1 MNIVNDN
8 KIKNIVLKNN
18 TYEIQTKSDDILRKY
33 DASIK
38 TATEPK
44 KKKFIPLFASIS
56 SALLITGSA
65 LIVAFVLAKPR
76 NSDIFSPY
84 KNKNIQQELL
94 TFNAFSQSN
103 ISKNIINKNKA
114 IQSESTFNEIVDHYE
129 VVQSGI
135 KQLFNLDEYK
145 IINVESD
152 FVYEDITYKYET
164 RILDKSN
171 IIYAR
176 VYYNEIADE
185 NTKNL
190 EALYVFD
197 KSYYSALIS
206 CENSNDESE
215 IKTILTPINDLEKK
229 IYVIE
234 KEKEYKGANSENSYS
249 YSIYSSLEDYKND
262 DDNYLN
268 KIEYEIDNNDISVSI
283 SSNVNN
289 FEIEF
294 DNISKI
300 NDDHFNFSLD
310 EYETNNEEIDEALF
324 DLFYLADNSRRYV
337 SGNYQ
342 IIKK

>member
-33 DASIK
+33 DASRKI
-38 TATEPK
+38 ATEPK

-56 SALLITGSA
+56 SALLISGTA
-65 LIVAFVLAKPR
+65 LIVAFVLAKPS

-103 ISKNIINKNKA
+103 ISKNIIKNKA
-114 IQSESTFNEIVDHYE
+114 IQSELTFNEIVDHYE

-135 KQLFNLDEYK
+135 KQLFNFDEYK

-152 FVYEDITYKYET
+152 FVYEDVTYKYET

-176 VYYNEIADE
+176 VYYNEIVDG

-197 KSYYSALIS
+197 KSFYSALIS

-215 IKTILTPINDLEKK
+215 IKTILTPINTLDKK

-234 KEKEYKGANSENSYS
+234 KEKEYKGVNSENSFS
-249 YSIYSSLEDYKND
+249 YSIYSSLEDYQND
-262 DDNYLN
+262 DENYLN
-268 KIEYEIDNNDISVSI
+268 KIEYEMDNFDISVSI
-283 SSNVNN
+283 SSNINN

-310 EYETNNEEIDEALF
+310 EYETTTEEIDEALF

>member
-33 DASIK
+33 DASRKI
-38 TATEPK
+38 ATEPK

-56 SALLITGSA
+56 SALLISGTA
-65 LIVAFVLAKPR
+65 LIVAFVLAKPS

-103 ISKNIINKNKA
+103 ISKNIIKNKA
-114 IQSESTFNEIVDHYE
+114 IQSELTFNEIVDHYE

-135 KQLFNLDEYK
+135 KQLFNFDEYK

-152 FVYEDITYKYET
+152 FVYEDVTYKYET

-176 VYYNEIADE
+176 VYYNEIVDG

-197 KSYYSALIS
+197 KSFYSALIS

-215 IKTILTPINDLEKK
+215 IKTILTPINTLDKK

-234 KEKEYKGANSENSYS
+234 KEKEYKGVNSENSFS
-249 YSIYSSLEDYKND
+249 YSIYSSLEDYQND
-262 DDNYLN
+262 DENYLN
-268 KIEYEIDNNDISVSI
+268 KIEYEMDNFDISVSI
-283 SSNVNN
+283 SSNINN

-310 EYETNNEEIDEALF
+310 EYETTTEEIDEALF
-324 DLFYLADNSRRYV
+324 DLFYLTDNSRRYV

>member
-33 DASIK
+33 DASRKI
-38 TATEPK
+38 ATEPK

-56 SALLITGSA
+56 SALLISGTA
-65 LIVAFVLAKPR
+65 LIVAFVLVKPR

-103 ISKNIINKNKA
+103 ISKNIIKNKA
-114 IQSESTFNEIVDHYE
+114 IQSELTFNEIVDHYE

-135 KQLFNLDEYK
+135 KQLFNFDEYK

-152 FVYEDITYKYET
+152 FVYEDVTYKYET

-176 VYYNEIADE
+176 VYYNEIVDE
-185 NTKNL
+185 NTKDL

-206 CENSNDESE
+206 CENSNYESE
-215 IKTILTPINDLEKK
+215 IKTILTPINASDKK

-234 KEKEYKGANSENSYS
+234 KEKEYKGVNSENSFS
-249 YSIYSSLEDYKND
+249 YSIYSSLEDYQND
-262 DDNYLN
+262 DENYLN
-268 KIEYEIDNNDISVSI
+268 KIEYEMDNFDISVSI
-283 SSNVNN
+283 SSNINN

-294 DNISKI
+294 DNISKRS
-300 NDDHFNFSLD
+300 NDHFQFSLD
-310 EYETNNEEIDEALF
+310 EYETTTEEIDEALF

>member
-1 MNIVNDN
+1 MEVN
-8 KIKNIVLKNN
+8 
-18 TYEIQTKSDDILRKY
+18 
-33 DASIK
+33 
-38 TATEPK
+38 
-44 KKKFIPLFASIS
+44 F
-56 SALLITGSA
+56 
-65 LIVAFVLAKPR
+65 
-76 NSDIFSPY
+76 
-84 KNKNIQQELL
+84 
-94 TFNAFSQSN
+94 
-103 ISKNIINKNKA
+103 
-114 IQSESTFNEIVDHYE
+114 
-129 VVQSGI
+129 
-135 KQLFNLDEYK
+135 DEYK

-215 IKTILTPINDLEKK
+215 IKTILTPINTSDKK

-249 YSIYSSLEDYKND
+249 YSTYSSLEDYKND

-268 KIEYEIDNNDISVSI
+268 KIEYEMDNFDISVSI

>member
-33 DASIK
+33 DASRKI
-38 TATEPK
+38 ATEPK

-56 SALLITGSA
+56 SALLISGTA
-65 LIVAFVLAKPR
+65 LIVAFVLAKPS

-103 ISKNIINKNKA
+103 ISKNIIKNKA
-114 IQSESTFNEIVDHYE
+114 IQSELTFNEIVDHYE

-135 KQLFNLDEYK
+135 KQLFNFDEYK

-152 FVYEDITYKYET
+152 FVYEDVTYKYET

-176 VYYNEIADE
+176 VYYNEIVDG

-197 KSYYSALIS
+197 KSFYSALIS

-215 IKTILTPINDLEKK
+215 IKTILTPINTLDKK

-234 KEKEYKGANSENSYS
+234 KEKEYKGVNSENSFS
-249 YSIYSSLEDYKND
+249 YSTYSSLEDYQND
-262 DDNYLN
+262 DENYLN
-268 KIEYEIDNNDISVSI
+268 KIEYEMDNFDISVSI
-283 SSNVNN
+283 SSNINN

-310 EYETNNEEIDEALF
+310 EYETTTEEIDEALF

>member
-33 DASIK
+33 DASRKI
-38 TATEPK
+38 ATEPK

-56 SALLITGSA
+56 SALLISGTA
-65 LIVAFVLAKPR
+65 LIVAFVLVKPR

-103 ISKNIINKNKA
+103 ISKNIIKNKA
-114 IQSESTFNEIVDHYE
+114 IQSELTFNEIVDHYE

-135 KQLFNLDEYK
+135 KQLFNFDEYK

-152 FVYEDITYKYET
+152 FVYEDVTYKYET

-176 VYYNEIADE
+176 VYYNEIVDE
-185 NTKNL
+185 NTKDL

-215 IKTILTPINDLEKK
+215 IKTILTPINTLDKK

-234 KEKEYKGANSENSYS
+234 KEKEYKGVNSENSFS
-249 YSIYSSLEDYKND
+249 YSIYSSLEDYQND
-262 DDNYLN
+262 DENYLN
-268 KIEYEIDNNDISVSI
+268 KIEYEMDNFDISVSI
-283 SSNVNN
+283 SSNINN

-310 EYETNNEEIDEALF
+310 EYETTTEEIDEALF

>member
-33 DASIK
+33 DASRKI
-38 TATEPK
+38 ATEPK

-56 SALLITGSA
+56 SALLISGTA
-65 LIVAFVLAKPR
+65 LIVAFVLAKPS

-103 ISKNIINKNKA
+103 ISKNIIKNKA
-114 IQSESTFNEIVDHYE
+114 IQSELTFNEIVDHYE

-135 KQLFNLDEYK
+135 KQLFNFDEYK

-176 VYYNEIADE
+176 VYYNEIVDE
-185 NTKNL
+185 NTKDL

-197 KSYYSALIS
+197 KSFYSALIS

-215 IKTILTPINDLEKK
+215 IKTILTPINTLDKK

-234 KEKEYKGANSENSYS
+234 KEKEYKGVNSENSFS
-249 YSIYSSLEDYKND
+249 YSIYSSLEDYQND
-262 DDNYLN
+262 DENYLN
-268 KIEYEIDNNDISVSI
+268 KIEYEMDNFDISVSI
-283 SSNVNN
+283 SSNINN

-310 EYETNNEEIDEALF
+310 EYETTTEEIDEALF

>member
-33 DASIK
+33 DASRKI
-38 TATEPK
+38 ATEPK

-56 SALLITGSA
+56 SALLISGTA
-65 LIVAFVLAKPR
+65 LIVAFVLAKPS

-103 ISKNIINKNKA
+103 ISKNIIKNKA
-114 IQSESTFNEIVDHYE
+114 IQSELTFNEIVDHYE

-135 KQLFNLDEYK
+135 KQLFNFDEYK

-152 FVYEDITYKYET
+152 FVYEDVTYKYET

-176 VYYNEIADE
+176 VYYNEIVDE
-185 NTKNL
+185 NTKDL

-197 KSYYSALIS
+197 KSFYSALIS

-215 IKTILTPINDLEKK
+215 IKTILTPINTLDKK

-234 KEKEYKGANSENSYS
+234 KEKEYKGVNSENSFS
-249 YSIYSSLEDYKND
+249 YSIYSSLEDYQND
-262 DDNYLN
+262 DENYLN
-268 KIEYEIDNNDISVSI
+268 KIEYEMDNFDISVSI
-283 SSNVNN
+283 SSNINN

-310 EYETNNEEIDEALF
+310 EYETTTEEIDEALF
-324 DLFYLADNSRRYV
+324 DLFYLTDNSRRYV

>member
-1 MNIVNDN
+1 M
-8 KIKNIVLKNN
+8 KKNYKLLLVI
-18 TYEIQTKSDDILRKY
+18 IAILLCISVGIFVRKY
-33 DASIK
+33 
-38 TATEPK
+38 
-44 KKKFIPLFASIS
+44 
-56 SALLITGSA
+56 
-65 LIVAFVLAKPR
+65 
-76 NSDIFSPY
+76 
-84 KNKNIQQELL
+84 
-94 TFNAFSQSN
+94 
-103 ISKNIINKNKA
+103 IINKNKA

-135 KQLFNLDEYK
+135 KQLFNFDEYK

-176 VYYNEIADE
+176 VYYNEIVDE
-185 NTKNL
+185 NTKDL

-206 CENSNDESE
+206 CENSKDESE
-215 IKTILTPINDLEKK
+215 IKTILTPINASDKK

-234 KEKEYKGANSENSYS
+234 KEKEYKGVNSENSFS
-249 YSIYSSLEDYKND
+249 YSIYSSLEDYQND
-262 DDNYLN
+262 DENYLN
-268 KIEYEIDNNDISVSI
+268 KIEYEMDNFDISVSI
-283 SSNVNN
+283 SSNINN

-310 EYETNNEEIDEALF
+310 EYETTTEEIDEALF

>member
-1 MNIVNDN
+1 M
-8 KIKNIVLKNN
+8 
-18 TYEIQTKSDDILRKY
+18 
-33 DASIK
+33 
-38 TATEPK
+38 
-44 KKKFIPLFASIS
+44 
-56 SALLITGSA
+56 
-65 LIVAFVLAKPR
+65 
-76 NSDIFSPY
+76 
-84 KNKNIQQELL
+84 
-94 TFNAFSQSN
+94 
-103 ISKNIINKNKA
+103 
-114 IQSESTFNEIVDHYE
+114 
-129 VVQSGI
+129 QSGI
-135 KQLFNLDEYK
+135 KQLFNFDEYK

-234 KEKEYKGANSENSYS
+234 KEKEYKGVNSENSFS
-249 YSIYSSLEDYKND
+249 YSIYSSLEDYQND

-268 KIEYEIDNNDISVSI
+268 KIEYEMDNFDISVSI

-324 DLFYLADNSRRYV
+324 DLFYLADNSRRYI

>member
-33 DASIK
+33 DASRKI
-38 TATEPK
+38 ATEPK

-56 SALLITGSA
+56 SALLISGTA
-65 LIVAFVLAKPR
+65 LIVAFVLAKPS

-103 ISKNIINKNKA
+103 ISKNIIKNKA
-114 IQSESTFNEIVDHYE
+114 IQSELTFNEIVDHYE

-135 KQLFNLDEYK
+135 KQLFNFDEYK

-152 FVYEDITYKYET
+152 FVYEDVTYKYET

-176 VYYNEIADE
+176 VYYNEIVDG

-197 KSYYSALIS
+197 KSFYSALIS

-215 IKTILTPINDLEKK
+215 IKTILTPINTLDKK

-234 KEKEYKGANSENSYS
+234 KEKEYKGVNSENSFS
-249 YSIYSSLEDYKND
+249 YSTYSSLEDYQND

-268 KIEYEIDNNDISVSI
+268 KIEYEMDNFDISVSI
-283 SSNVNN
+283 SSNINN

-310 EYETNNEEIDEALF
+310 EYETTTEEIDEALF

>member
-33 DASIK
+33 DASRKI
-38 TATEPK
+38 ATEPK

-56 SALLITGSA
+56 SALLISGTA
-65 LIVAFVLAKPR
+65 LIVAFVLAKPS

-103 ISKNIINKNKA
+103 ISKNIIKNKA
-114 IQSESTFNEIVDHYE
+114 IQSELTFNEIVDHYE

-135 KQLFNLDEYK
+135 KQLFNFDEYK

-152 FVYEDITYKYET
+152 FVYEDVTYKYET

-176 VYYNEIADE
+176 VYYNEIVDE
-185 NTKNL
+185 NTKDL

-206 CENSNDESE
+206 CENSKDESE
-215 IKTILTPINDLEKK
+215 IKTILTPINASDKK

-234 KEKEYKGANSENSYS
+234 KEKEYKGVNSENSFS
-249 YSIYSSLEDYKND
+249 YSIYSSLEDYQND
-262 DDNYLN
+262 DENYLN

-283 SSNVNN
+283 SSNINN

-310 EYETNNEEIDEALF
+310 EYETTTEEIDEALF

>member
-33 DASIK
+33 DASRKI
-38 TATEPK
+38 ATEPK

-56 SALLITGSA
+56 SALLISGTA
-65 LIVAFVLAKPR
+65 LIVAFVFAKPS

-84 KNKNIQQELL
+84 KNKNIQKELL

-103 ISKNIINKNKA
+103 ISKNIIKNKA
-114 IQSESTFNEIVDHYE
+114 IQSELTFNEIVDHYE

-135 KQLFNLDEYK
+135 KQLFNFDEYK

-152 FVYEDITYKYET
+152 FVYEDVTYKYET
-164 RILDKSN
+164 RILNKSN

-176 VYYNEIADE
+176 VYYNEIVDG

-197 KSYYSALIS
+197 KSFYSALIS

-215 IKTILTPINDLEKK
+215 IKTILTPINTLDKK

-234 KEKEYKGANSENSYS
+234 KEKEYKGVNSENSFS
-249 YSIYSSLEDYKND
+249 YSIYSSLEDYQND
-262 DDNYLN
+262 DENYLN
-268 KIEYEIDNNDISVSI
+268 KIEYEMDNFDISVSI
-283 SSNVNN
+283 SSNINN

-310 EYETNNEEIDEALF
+310 EYETTTEEIDEALF

>member
-33 DASIK
+33 DASRKI
-38 TATEPK
+38 ATEPK

-56 SALLITGSA
+56 SALLISGTA
-65 LIVAFVLAKPR
+65 LIVAFVLVKPR

-103 ISKNIINKNKA
+103 ISKNIIKNKA
-114 IQSESTFNEIVDHYE
+114 IQSELTFNEIVDHYE

-135 KQLFNLDEYK
+135 KQLFNFDEYK

-152 FVYEDITYKYET
+152 FVYEDVTYKYET

-176 VYYNEIADE
+176 VYYNEIVDG

-197 KSYYSALIS
+197 KSFYSALIS
-206 CENSNDESE
+206 CENSNYESE
-215 IKTILTPINDLEKK
+215 IKTILTPINASDKK

-234 KEKEYKGANSENSYS
+234 KEKEYKGVNSENSFS
-249 YSIYSSLEDYKND
+249 YSIYSSLEDYQND
-262 DDNYLN
+262 DENYLN
-268 KIEYEIDNNDISVSI
+268 KIEYEMDNFDISVSI
-283 SSNVNN
+283 SSNINN

-324 DLFYLADNSRRYV
+324 DLFYLTDNSRRYV